1 MSYAALAQY
10 RNTSVYGTTQE
21 ASPHKLIEMLYA
33 GVLDRMA
40 TAKGAI
46 SRGDAAAKARALS
59 SALAIVEHLK
69 MSLDLTAGGPIARNL
84 DSLYEYMRTRLLHA
98 NLKGDV
104 AAIDEIADL
113 VRRLKAAWDAMPA
126 RQ

>member
-10 RNTSVYGTTQE
+10 RNTSVYGEAQE

-33 GVLDRMA
+33 GVLDRLA
-40 TAKGAI
+40 TARGAV
-46 SRGDAAAKARALS
+46 SRGDLAGKARALS
-59 SALAIVEHLK
+59 SALTIVEHLK
-69 MSLDLTAGGPIARNL
+69 MSLDLTAGGNIARNL
-84 DSLYEYMRTRLLHA
+84 DALYDYMRTRLLQA
-98 NLKGDV
+98 NLKGDI

-113 VRRLKAAWDAMPA
+113 VRRLKSAWDAMPT